1 MRTLVLVLVILAFGL
16 LLDIEAAPPISQP
29 REKSTVHIRVY
40 QAPVLHLKESE

>member
-29 REKSTVHIRVY
+29 RTPSLVHIRVV
-40 QAPVLHLKESE
+40 PTIVFKEPE